1 MNNMERRRLLLL
13 LPALPAL
20 LRAQDIVV
28 RGKLSVSPAGQPG
41 LTIGGGT
48 FVALQGDPD
57 TQGVLKDAR
66 LAGTDF
72 EVVGSFGEGNQF
84 QINPIHMR
92 ALFTYKAGR
101 RLMVT
106 YWCDVCAIRTY
117 TPGICW
123 CCREE
128 TALDLL
134 EPDKVVK
141 E

>member
-1 MNNMERRRLLLL
+1 MNNMERRRILLL
-13 LPALPAL
+13 LPALPVL
-20 LRAQDIVV
+20 LRGQDSVV
-28 RGKLSVSPAGQPG
+28 RGKLSASPSGAPG
-41 LTIGGGT
+41 LTVEGGK
-48 FVALQGDPD
+48 FVILSGDPD
-57 TQGVLKDAR
+57 TEGVLKDAR
-66 LAGTDF
+66 LVGTDF
-72 EVVGSFGEGNQF
+72 EVVGRFAEGGKF

-92 ALFTYKAGR
+92 ALFTYKTGK

-106 YWCDVCAIRTY
+106 YWCAVCAIRTY

-128 TALDLL
+128 TELDLL